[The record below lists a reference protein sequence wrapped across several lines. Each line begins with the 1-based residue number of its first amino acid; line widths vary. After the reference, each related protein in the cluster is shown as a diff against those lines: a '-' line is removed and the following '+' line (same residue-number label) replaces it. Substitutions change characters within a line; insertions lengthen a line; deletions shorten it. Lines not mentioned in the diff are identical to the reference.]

1 MNMSLQLLDSSVVFP
16 DARERRG
23 GRRERVVAVTGGAGF
38 IGSHL
43 CEALL
48 KKGLQVVCLDDF
60 STGAVA
66 NIRHLAA
73 SPAFSIVPHDIIDPI
88 PDDLPR
94 FDQIY
99 SFACPASPVHYQADR
114 VKTAKTCALG
124 ALNVLE
130 RAARDG
136 ATVLQASTSE
146 IYGDPEVHPQHEDY
160 RGCVNPVGPRSCYDE
175 GKRFAETLCTDFA
188 AQTGLRL
195 KIVRIFN
202 TYGPRMRADDG
213 RVISNFVAQ
222 ALAGEDLTV
231 YGDGAQTRS
240 FCYVDDL
247 VDGCLRLAASPG
259 TVSGPVNLGNPHEVT
274 VLELAEMVLELTGS
288 RSRIVQR
295 PLPQDDPRRRKPDIT
310 RARAALKWRPKV
322 PLRDG
327 LVRTIESF
335 ARRAADTAAATPARL
350 SA

>member
-1 MNMSLQLLDSSVVFP
+1 MHMSFQSFDSHNIFP
-16 DARERRG
+16 HIREQRG
-23 GRRERVVAVTGGAGF
+23 GRRERVAAVTGGAGF

-48 KKGLQVVCLDDF
+48 KKGRQVVCLDDF

-73 SPAFSIVPHDIIDPI
+73 SPAFTIIPHDIVDAI

-94 FDQIY
+94 FDEIY
-99 SFACPASPVHYQADR
+99 NFACPASPVHYQADR

-124 ALNVLE
+124 VLNVLE
-130 RAARDG
+130 RAERDG
-136 ATVLQASTSE
+136 STVLQASTSE
-146 IYGDPEVHPQHEDY
+146 IYGDPEVHPQAEHY
-160 RGCVNPVGPRSCYDE
+160 RGCVNPVGPRACYDE

-188 AQTGLRL
+188 AQTGIAL

-213 RVISNFVAQ
+213 RVISNFVVQ

-247 VDGCLRLAASPG
+247 VDGCLRLAASPPD
-259 TVSGPVNLGNPHEVT
+259 VSGPVNLGNPEEIT
-274 VLELAEMVLELTGS
+274 VLEAAKLVLELTGS
-288 RSRIVQR
+288 GSRIVQR
-295 PLPQDDPRRRKPDIT
+295 PLPEDDPRRRRPDIA

-322 PLRDG
+322 PLREG

-335 ARRAADTAAATPARL
+335 ARRAAETAVSMPARL